1 MNFYKIDNDF
11 SINLDRVIG
20 ITIIDLPSKKEDD
33 ELTDIKWHLVFELD
47 IIDSVKHFTMS
58 PDEDAY
64 ETSAYKNDEYEYRS
78 CISKPFDTIKEAEL
92 VMEKI
97 SKMNKDDRRK

>member
-11 SINLDRVIG
+11 SINLDRVVS
-20 ITIIDLPSKKEDD
+20 ITIIDLPVEKDSDKV
-33 ELTDIKWHLVFELD
+33 KWHLVFELD

-78 CISKPFDTIKEAEL
+78 CISKGFATIKEAEL
-92 VMEKI
+92 ELERVSKIGKIKQEKT
-97 SKMNKDDRRK
+97 K